1 MAKKTAPLLPSTADL
16 LVQFGERLRLARR
29 RRGLS
34 SKQVAERAG
43 MSLMTLRSLE
53 RGGSG
58 VTMGAYLSVM
68 QVLGLESDLNLL
80 AKTDALGRNLQ
91 DARLTRK
98 RAVPRKTSL
107 PDESVATP
115 TAQIAEPMGGWDSS
129 GFVSTADLL
138 AVLDTPP

>member
-29 RRGLS
+29 RRGVS

-80 AKTDALGRNLQ
+80 AKTDALGRDLQ
-91 DARLTRK
+91 DARLTNK
-98 RAVPRKTSL
+98 RAALRKTAL
-107 PDESVATP
+107 PPAP
-115 TAQIAEPMGGWDSS
+115 APQIAQPAGDWDSS
-129 GFVSTADLL
+129 GFVSAEDLL
-138 AVLDTPP
+138 SVLDIPP

>member
-1 MAKKTAPLLPSTADL
+1 MAKKTAPLLPSTTDL
-16 LVQFGERLRLARR
+16 IVQFGERLRLARR

-34 SKQVAERAG
+34 STQVAERAG

-80 AKTDALGRNLQ
+80 AKTDALGRDLQ
-91 DARLTRK
+91 DARLTSK
-98 RAVPRKTSL
+98 RAPPRKTAPL
-107 PDESVATP
+107 PAP
-115 TAQIAEPMGGWDSS
+115 APQISEPAGDWDTS
-129 GFVSTADLL
+129 GFVSAADLL
-138 AVLDTPP
+138 SVLDTPP